1 MVNIRRTVPH
11 DPTPVGLS
19 VDGLSVSYAGPPVL
33 TDVSLTVAPGE
44 IVALLGPS
52 GCGKTT
58 LLRAIAG
65 LEQPGTGT
73 VTIGDRVVSGAGG
86 FVPPERRRVG
96 MVFQDWA
103 LFPHL
108 DVSRN
113 VGYGL
118 PRDERRNR
126 VVEETLSMV
135 GLEDVADRMPGTL
148 SGGQQQRVALARA
161 LAPHPTVL
169 LLDEPF
175 SNLDTTLRV
184 QVRTEIHRLLVQLGV
199 TTVFV
204 THDQEEAFVL
214 GDRVAVMHDGR
225 LAQVGSPDEL
235 YRRPTD
241 RWAATFV
248 GEANLFPVDEPDCAG
263 GTTCVTPV
271 GDVPLISPVTGPA
284 DLLLRPEDLAVDV
297 GDDGVI
303 ELVEYYGHD
312 AMVLIRLHD
321 GTAVRARTGTDLPF
335 VRGDRVGVNYDGP
348 GVLALEA

>member
-118 PRDERRNR
+118 PRGERRNR

-148 SGGQQQRVALARA
+148 SGGPQQRVALARA
-161 LAPHPTVL
+161 LAPHPRVL

-175 SNLDTTLRV
+175 SNLASR
-184 QVRTEIHRLLVQLGV
+184 
-199 TTVFV
+199 
-204 THDQEEAFVL
+204 
-214 GDRVAVMHDGR
+214 
-225 LAQVGSPDEL
+225 
-235 YRRPTD
+235 
-241 RWAATFV
+241 
-248 GEANLFPVDEPDCAG
+248 CA
-263 GTTCVTPV
+263 PR
-271 GDVPLISPVTGPA
+271 STGCSSSW
-284 DLLLRPEDLAVDV
+284 V
-297 GDDGVI
+297 
-303 ELVEYYGHD
+303 
-312 AMVLIRLHD
+312 
-321 GTAVRARTGTDLPF
+321 
-335 VRGDRVGVNYDGP
+335 
-348 GVLALEA
+348 